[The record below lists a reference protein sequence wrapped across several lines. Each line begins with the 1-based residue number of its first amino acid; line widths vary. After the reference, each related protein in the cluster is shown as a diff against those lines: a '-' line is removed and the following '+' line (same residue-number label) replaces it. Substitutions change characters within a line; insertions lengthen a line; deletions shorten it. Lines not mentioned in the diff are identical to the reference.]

1 MEQSTNEIMYNLATA
16 LILDLLVNNKITQA
30 EFERHRCAEQGKF
43 RGGLSVVMCCAAAGG
58 SSEKMSVICGI
69 VLDYLPTLF
78 NI

>member
-1 MEQSTNEIMYNLATA
+1 
-16 LILDLLVNNKITQA
+16 
-30 EFERHRCAEQGKF
+30 
-43 RGGLSVVMCCAAAGG
+43 MCCAAHGG

>member
-43 RGGLSVVMCCAAAGG
+43 QGWA
-58 SSEKMSVICGI
+58 ECGD
-69 VLDYLPTLF
+69 VLCSAWGF
-78 NI
+78 K